1 LLRSPSSAI
10 PGCRSPRP
18 RKPLFP
24 TRYRNGGAKV
34 TIWYTV
40 LSVGRHSLARDRRK
54 SPVLLAAVVAP
65 AAVFFAVGADVHP
78 LAADRAAKPVV
89 GEAAPVVDTA
99 APCCL
104 EIVAAAP
111 IALASAT
118 SGEQSS
124 TNSGPGQLVSAS
136 RWRTVDRMLPVGV
149 APERGL
155 QVRSILASR
164 SISAAFPE
172 IHEIG
177 GVRPDPLPW
186 HPNGLALDVMIPN
199 AGTPEGIALGN
210 EIVAYVFRNAA
221 RFGMQDAIWR
231 GVYYTPNGAQRSGG
245 YGHFDHV
252 HITTTGGGYPTG
264 GEIYVR

>member
-1 LLRSPSSAI
+1 M
-10 PGCRSPRP
+10 
-18 RKPLFP
+18 
-24 TRYRNGGAKV
+24 
-34 TIWYTV
+34 
-40 LSVGRHSLARDRRK
+40 
-54 SPVLLAAVVAP
+54 LAAVIAP
-65 AAVFFAVGADVHP
+65 VAVFFAVGADVHP
-78 LAADRAAKPVV
+78 LAAEPDAKPVI
-89 GEAAPVVDTA
+89 GDAARVVDTA
-99 APCCL
+99 TPCCM

-118 SGEQSS
+118 PGEQSS
-124 TNSGPGQLVSAS
+124 TSSGPVELVSAS
-136 RWRTVDRMLPVGV
+136 RWRTVDRTLPVGL

-155 QVRSILASR
+155 QVKTILAAR
-164 SISAAFPE
+164 AISAAFSE

-210 EIVAYVFRNAA
+210 QIVAYVFRNAA

-231 GVYYTPNGAQRSGG
+231 GVYYTPSGAQRSGG

-252 HITTTGGGYPTG
+252 HVTTTGGGYPTG